1 MIKLKPIKKNEK
13 IAIAIPTKNRQ
24 SYLWKDIL
32 LWLPLILWLSTYL
45 LLKVV
50 LDKSKRQERGN
61 FVVFDRHRLE
71 TGDKLFN
78 KRLKNLKRRQVKG
91 VELRRYN
98 ISDLEKK
105 IYKSLPMVTITAKIK
120 RALTKNIYSMMFPI
134 RNFLTYMKGD
144 RP

>member
-1 MIKLKPIKKNEK
+1 MVTTDPSAQHLFAPKGGSRQIKK
-13 IAIAIPTKNRQ
+13 TKKGNSVVSDRR
-24 SYLWKDIL
+24 
-32 LWLPLILWLSTYL
+32 PL
-45 LLKVV
+45 
-50 LDKSKRQERGN
+50 G
-61 FVVFDRHRLE
+61 
-71 TGDKLFN
+71 GDDGLFN